1 MNRAIVTISCG
12 DFYRQM
18 AAITHPTIKAYADK
32 LGADFIVWDD
42 YGGHAMPHYQK
53 LELGKLLHQY
63 QRVLYVDTD
72 ILVRDDAPDI
82 FAIVPED
89 SLGALEEGQYYS
101 NRKEWTLHYMQSNG
115 YEPFDWDGRYFNT
128 GVLVLSQAHRDLF
141 VQPPV
146 EIDNFREQTYLNVL
160 FATNR
165 TKIFELP
172 HRFNR
177 VYCMDGYYGEQRFD
191 SYIMHYAGINASL
204 PESEQLELTRADL
217 ATWQEHKPAYAF
229 RKSVA
234 LVVDGGLAEQ
244 IAAEP
249 AVRYARE
256 VLYPADRLVIVAGRP
271 QVFSHL
277 KAPVFLE
284 LDQIPELD
292 SFLIKSSAAKRQAEP
307 AMQPPPISAHVV
319 DTVARRLLGRELPE
333 EAKTP
338 RLRVDEKALASL
350 LPELQSNRPEQLVLL
365 HPGRGR
371 ESDTFPA
378 EVWQAYADIL
388 RGSGLQVAVIG
399 ERKADFAVVDFDTAG
414 CLNLVGKLSLPET
427 IALVSKARVLVANDS
442 AATAIAGAFEGWIG
456 LIAPLR
462 NSEHILHHRHGSPLW
477 RAKTLERAAR
487 YLGPDNPLAPAT
499 AESESRL
506 RESLPAPG
514 QVLEFVR
521 LALADRSR

>member
-1 MNRAIVTISCG
+1 
-12 DFYRQM
+12 
-18 AAITHPTIKAYADK
+18 
-32 LGADFIVWDD
+32 
-42 YGGHAMPHYQK
+42 
-53 LELGKLLHQY
+53 
-63 QRVLYVDTD
+63 
-72 ILVRDDAPDI
+72 
-82 FAIVPED
+82 
-89 SLGALEEGQYYS
+89 
-101 NRKEWTLHYMQSNG
+101 
-115 YEPFDWDGRYFNT
+115 
-128 GVLVLSQAHRDLF
+128 
-141 VQPPV
+141 
-146 EIDNFREQTYLNVL
+146 
-160 FATNR
+160 
-165 TKIFELP
+165 
-172 HRFNR
+172 
-177 VYCMDGYYGEQRFD
+177 
-191 SYIMHYAGINASL
+191 
-204 PESEQLELTRADL
+204 
-217 ATWQEHKPAYAF
+217 
-229 RKSVA
+229 
-234 LVVDGGLAEQ
+234 VVDGGLAEQ
-244 IAAEP
+244 ITAEP

-284 LDQIPELD
+284 LDQIPELG

-350 LPELQSNRPEQLVLL
+350 LAKLQFNKPEQLVLL
-365 HPGRGR
+365 HPGRAR

-378 EVWQAYADIL
+378 DVWRAYADTL
-388 RGSGLQVAVIG
+388 CASGLQVAVIG
-399 ERKADFAVVDFDTAG
+399 ERKADFAVVDLDTVG

-427 IALVSKARVLVANDS
+427 IALVSQARVLVANDS

-456 LIAPLR
+456 LIAPSR
-462 NSEHILHHRHGSPLW
+462 NPEHILHHRHGSPLW
-477 RAKTLERAAR
+477 RAKVLERAAR
-487 YLGPDNPLAPAT
+487 YLDLEVPLAPAT